1 MLEYEQVLTILEKL
15 QQEECVEVLGV
26 SKLISYNINKEPV
39 EWKNLEMFSSLIGGF
54 KKEENEIVSSTYVNT
69 RESGNYVDEA
79 FFDEMTFD

>member
-1 MLEYEQVLTILEKL
+1 MKRSFLLTVTF
-15 QQEECVEVLGV
+15 C
-26 SKLISYNINKEPV
+26 ISCGSGSDI
-39 EWKNLEMFSSLIGGF
+39 SL